1 MSQIYTIITPG
12 HGLVGHFEECIQRM
26 QLHVPAALLIMGELS
41 SEYVSSS
48 LSYSSEDVI
57 VIWGYF

>member
-26 QLHVPAALLIMGELS
+26 QLHVPAALHIMGE
-41 SEYVSSS
+41 
-48 LSYSSEDVI
+48 
-57 VIWGYF
+57 

>member
-26 QLHVPAALLIMGELS
+26 QLHVPAALLIMGE
-41 SEYVSSS
+41 YVSSS